1 MGLTTALAIAGTAAG
16 LYSSSQ
22 QTKAA
27 SNAAMGQNRATDQ
40 SVALQREATDRAI
53 GTLSPYSQRGNRANA
68 FMDAFLY
75 GDGSYA
81 EDPIV
86 TSASPTSSQSL
97 DQILQEQNP
106 GAWSVWRGW
115 EAKLKPSSYTKGHRA
130 QFGDF
135 AGYLRATD
143 PNAIQR
149 AEQSLQTKAAE
160 AKANETK
167 VTRSEA
173 QGAYEASPWAK
184 MATDY
189 EEKVNPLVD
198 QYETDMWNPLGGKGR
213 SYEDSK
219 WSDMSE
225 RATKNANDEF
235 LNIAGASG
243 SALSGRTARGLQEN
257 RANIDD
263 AFYTD
268 YVNANQGTTGKVFS
282 ARDGALTDVTNK
294 KAGAFTN
301 FWNSLTGQSDTG
313 YSADKGIVSAGQDFA
328 SVAGQGLV
336 DQAQVS
342 GQAGM
347 NAAANSADMLNN
359 GMSWA
364 GWLYGQ
370 KKPVGGASSK
380 NNRVVDPTSI
390 RVLPR

>member
-27 SNAAMGQNRATDQ
+27 NNAAMGQNRATDQ
-40 SVALQREATDRAI
+40 SIQLQREATDRAI
-53 GTLSPYSQRGNRANA
+53 STLSPYSQRGNRANA

-106 GAWSVWRGW
+106 GAWSIWRGW
-115 EAKLKPSSYTKGHRA
+115 ESKLKPSSYTKGHRA

-167 VTRSEA
+167 VTRTDA
-173 QGAYEASPWAK
+173 QGAYDQSPWAREAK
-184 MATDY
+184 DY
-189 EEKVNPLVD
+189 ETAIFGEDGVTSFDNSP
-198 QYETDMWNPLGGKGR
+198 WKG
-213 SYEDSK
+213 
-219 WSDMSE
+219 MTE
-225 RATKNANDEF
+225 RATTRANDEF
-235 LNIAGASG
+235 MNYAGASG

-257 RANIDD
+257 AANIED
-263 AFYTD
+263 AFFDD
-268 YVNANQGTTGKVFS
+268 YS
-282 ARDGALTDVTNK
+282 GAVGDVTNMNT
-294 KAGAFTN
+294 GSFSN
-301 FWNSLTGQSDTG
+301 FWNALNGQSSQG
-313 YSADKGIVSAGQDFA
+313 FSADTGIVSAGQNFA
-328 SVAGQGLV
+328 NIAGQGLIN
-336 DQAQVS
+336 QANVS
-342 GQAGM
+342 GQAQM
-347 NAAANSADMLNN
+347 NAAGNAADSLNN
-359 GMSWA
+359 GLSWA
-364 GWLYGQ
+364 GWLYG
-370 KKPVGGASSK
+370 KKNPVGGIGGG
-380 NNRVVDPTSI
+380 NNRVVDPSSI